1 MSLMTKRNCRHWQ
14 KSSNKSTSKI
24 IKQHIV
30 VILMRIILIVNNIIV
45 PHPKKN
51 SKPFANY

>member
-1 MSLMTKRNCRHWQ
+1 
-14 KSSNKSTSKI
+14 
-24 IKQHIV
+24 V